1 MNNLITE
8 ISTFDLVII
17 SFSLITILINS
28 VLITNVRKLRLR
40 IKGNHIKTLNLLGHI
55 RKQQSAKNSLKQ
67 KQALLETSI
76 HEGASA
82 VESVHQ
88 SLSDTA
94 FNVMEALSSSN
105 KTKTRNQKLRVI
117 HDHTKSGV
125 YKSVKEVN
133 KQVGVLTDTVL
144 SVKKRR
150 PTPSSDK

>member
-8 ISTFDLVII
+8 IETFDLVII

-28 VLITNVRKLRLR
+28 VLITQVQKLRFK
-40 IKGNHIKTLNLLGHI
+40 IKDNHIKTLKLLGHI
-55 RKQQSAKNSLKQ
+55 RKQQSTRDSLKQ

-88 SLSDTA
+88 SISDTA
-94 FNVMEALSSSN
+94 FNVMEALSSNN
-105 KTKTRNQKLRVI
+105 KTKTRNRKLRVI

-133 KQVGVLTDTVL
+133 KQVGVLTDSVL
-144 SVKKRR
+144 SVKKGK
-150 PTPSSDK
+150 PTSDK